1 MERGRL
7 YRVFPKWKQLVF
19 IGYGLCNSA
28 RNHSKAMI
36 VVLAVAAGIG
46 VGSGII
52 LGAWLLQYLDEVS
65 LRWQQKRTK
74 QK

>member
-1 MERGRL
+1 
-7 YRVFPKWKQLVF
+7 
-19 IGYGLCNSA
+19 
-28 RNHSKAMI
+28 MI